1 MSGIGYVN
9 NIVKDKA
16 KGRAKEKTKELDK
29 AKVELLA
36 PAGNLEK
43 LKMAIIYGADAVY
56 LGGEE
61 FGLRASAGNFGQ
73 EELKEGIAF
82 AHSNGKK
89 VYLTMNIIPH
99 NEDFDDMPAY
109 IREAK
114 NASVDAVIFS
124 DPGIFDLLRQEAPDM
139 ELHLSTQANNTNW
152 RSASFWHRMGVKRV
166 ILARELSLHEITEI
180 RRNVPEELEL
190 EMFVHGSMCI
200 SYSGRC
206 LLSNYMAD
214 RDSNR
219 GLCAHPCRWKYHLV
233 EEKRPGEYMPVFE
246 NERGTY
252 IFNSK
257 DLCLIEHIPQIIG
270 SGITSLKIEGR
281 MKSSYYVATVIK
293 AYREALDAYAADPQ
307 NYKYN
312 MVWLEEMSKAS
323 HREYTSG
330 FYSSKPTGKE
340 QIYESGSYIREY
352 DFVGLVTS
360 YDAASGI
367 AVIEQRNRFAVGEEL
382 EIVSPRGPFH
392 LQKVHGMKN
401 ADGEEILVAPHP
413 QMTVYLPMD
422 KPVEPYTMLRRKGV

>member
-1 MSGIGYVN
+1 MIENMKEV
-9 NIVKDKA
+9 DKIQN
-16 KGRAKEKTKELDK
+16 
-29 AKVELLA
+29 KVELLA

-43 LKMAIIYGADAVY
+43 LKMAVIYGADAVY

-61 FGLRASAGNFGQ
+61 FGLRASAGNFSA
-73 EELKEGIAF
+73 EDLAEGIAF
-82 AHSNGKK
+82 AHDRGKK
-89 VYLTMNIIPH
+89 VYMTMNIIPH
-99 NEDFDDMPAY
+99 NEDFENMPDY
-109 IREAK
+109 IRQVRDAG
-114 NASVDAVIFS
+114 VDAVIFS
-124 DPGIFDLLRQEAPDM
+124 DPGIFDMLRQEAPEM

-166 ILARELSLHEITEI
+166 ILARELSLQEISEI
-180 RRNVPEELEL
+180 RRNVPADLEL

-257 DLCLIEHIPQIIG
+257 DLCLIEHIPEIIE

-281 MKSSYYVATVIK
+281 MKSSYYVATVVK
-293 AYREALDAYAADPQ
+293 SYREALDAYIADPE
-307 NYKYN
+307 NYSYN
-312 MVWLEEMSKAS
+312 GEWLEEMSKAS
-323 HREYTSG
+323 HREYTTG
-330 FYSSKPTGKE
+330 FYLGKPTGKE

-352 DFVGLVTS
+352 DFVGLVTA
-360 YDAASGI
+360 YDVDSGI
-367 AVIEQRNRFAVGEEL
+367 ATIEQRNRFAVGEEL
-382 EIVSPRGPFH
+382 EVVSPVGPYFI
-392 LQKVHGMKN
+392 QKVHSMRNG
-401 ADGEEILVAPHP
+401 DGEEIEVAPHP
-413 QMTVYLPMD
+413 QMTVYMPVD
-422 KPVEPYTMLRRKGV
+422 RPVEPYTMLRRKGKD

>member
-1 MSGIGYVN
+1 MNGI
-9 NIVKDKA
+9 KPDKMKA
-16 KGRAKEKTKELDK
+16 EK
-29 AKVELLA
+29 KVELLA

-73 EELKEGIAF
+73 DELKEGIAF
-82 AHSNGKK
+82 AHSRGKK

-99 NEDFDDMPAY
+99 NEDFKDMPAY
-109 IREAK
+109 IRQARD
-114 NASVDAVIFS
+114 AGVDAVIFS
-124 DPGIFDLLRQEAPDM
+124 DPGIFDLLKQEAPEM

-152 RSASFWHRMGVKRV
+152 RSASFWHRMGVKRI
-166 ILARELSLHEITEI
+166 ILARELSLTEITEI
-180 RRNVPEELEL
+180 RENVPEGLEL

-257 DLCLIEHIPQIIG
+257 DLCLIGHIPEIVN
-270 SGITSLKIEGR
+270 SGVTSLKIEGR
-281 MKSSYYVATVIK
+281 MKSAYYVATVIK
-293 AYREALDAYAADPQ
+293 AYREALDAYSSDPQ
-307 NYKYN
+307 NYEYDKT
-312 MVWLEEMSKAS
+312 WLEELSKAS
-323 HREYTSG
+323 HREFTTG
-330 FYSSKPTGKE
+330 FYLGKPTGKE

-367 AVIEQRNRFAVGEEL
+367 ATIEQRNRFTVGEEL
-382 EIVSPRGPFH
+382 EVVSPHGPYR
-392 LQKVHGMKN
+392 LQMVNSMKN
-401 ADGEEILVAPHP
+401 ADGEEIEVAPHP
-413 QMTVYLPMD
+413 QMTVYMHMD
-422 KPVEPYTMLRRKGV
+422 KPVEPYTMLRRKG

>member
-1 MSGIGYVN
+1 MSGFGS
-9 NIVKDKA
+9 
-16 KGRAKEKTKELDK
+16 GKTN
-29 AKVELLA
+29 VELLA

-43 LKMAIIYGADAVY
+43 LKMAITYGADAVY

-73 EELKEGIAF
+73 EELEEGIAF

-99 NEDFDDMPAY
+99 NEDFVEMPAY
-109 IREAK
+109 IRQVRDAG
-114 NASVDAVIFS
+114 VDAVIFS
-124 DPGIFDLLRQEAPDM
+124 DPGVFDLLRQEAPKM

-152 RSASFWHRMGVKRV
+152 RSASFWHGIGVKRV
-166 ILARELSLHEITEI
+166 ILARELSFHEIKEI
-180 RRNVPEELEL
+180 RANVPEGLEL

-233 EEKRPGEYMPVFE
+233 EEKRPGEFMPVFE

-257 DLCLIEHIPQIIG
+257 DLCLIQHIPEILD
-270 SGITSLKIEGR
+270 SGVTSLKIEGR

-307 NYKYN
+307 NYRYDK
-312 MVWLEEMSKAS
+312 VWLEEMSKAS
-323 HREYTSG
+323 HREYTTGFSSG
-330 FYSSKPTGKE
+330 KPTGKE

-360 YDAASGI
+360 YDTATGI
-367 AVIEQRNRFAVGEEL
+367 ATIEQRNRFALGEVL
-382 EIVSPRGPFH
+382 EVVSPRGPYK
-392 LQKVHGMKN
+392 LQKVYCMKN
-401 ADGEEILVAPHP
+401 AGGEAIEVAPHP
-413 QMTVYLPMD
+413 QMTVYMPMD
-422 KPVEPYTMLRRKGV
+422 MPAEPYAMLRRKG